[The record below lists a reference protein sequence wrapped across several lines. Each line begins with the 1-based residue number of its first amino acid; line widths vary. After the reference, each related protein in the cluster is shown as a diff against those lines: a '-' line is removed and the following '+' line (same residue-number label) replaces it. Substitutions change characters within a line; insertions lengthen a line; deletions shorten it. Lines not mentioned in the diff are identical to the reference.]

1 MIANIVELCV
11 QKRANVA
18 AGSICGNYQFEISFA
33 GAFDR
38 NIKW

>member
-1 MIANIVELCV
+1 MIANIVGCCV
-11 QKRANVA
+11 QKRMDVVA
-18 AGSICGNYQFEISFA
+18 VSICGNKTFEISFA

>member
-1 MIANIVELCV
+1 MIANIVEHTD
-11 QKRANVA
+11 QKRIDVVA
-18 AGSICGNYQFEISFA
+18 VSICGNNMFEISFA